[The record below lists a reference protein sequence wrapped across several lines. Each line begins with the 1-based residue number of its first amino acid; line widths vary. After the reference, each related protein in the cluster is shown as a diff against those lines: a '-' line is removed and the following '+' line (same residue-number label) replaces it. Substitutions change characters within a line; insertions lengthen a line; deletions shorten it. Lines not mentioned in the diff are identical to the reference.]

1 MSTIEFYIWEELG
14 NEKEGVCTLYTKKN
28 SFHSILIQ
36 TSLMSFLEGDVK
48 LLKCL
53 GSLWVEP
60 VYEEEF
66 GRNFYSLKAFD
77 QALLK
82 LGIDPYNGDLPCLN
96 EEECKE
102 FTNAIELADFL
113 KEEIDKYQPTKEE
126 NELIEYIEFLKEEC
140 QSFEFVNCDEIKQKE
155 FKNDKERKEFLKE
168 MIDKYVKFYRR
179 KANRK

>member
-1 MSTIEFYIWEELG
+1 MD
-14 NEKEGVCTLYTKKN
+14 TKKHDVWI
-28 SFHSILIQ
+28 FYDLHGATTSIGPTNLKQGKLGILQ
-36 TSLMSFLEGDVK
+36 YELKEFFQGEYVK
-48 LLKCL
+48 ARYL
-53 GSLWVEP
+53 GSIPIEP
-60 VYEEEF
+60 IWDDFFQEYI
-66 GRNFYSLKAFD
+66 YSTNALDKTLK
-77 QALLK
+77 K